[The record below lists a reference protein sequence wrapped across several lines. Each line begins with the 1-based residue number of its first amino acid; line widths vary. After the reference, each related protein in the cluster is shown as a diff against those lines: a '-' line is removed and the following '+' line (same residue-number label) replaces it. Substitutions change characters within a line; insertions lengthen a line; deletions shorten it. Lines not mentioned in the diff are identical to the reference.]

1 MPDLSI
7 THENGTCAQCMRRN
21 VDDDRNFCEKNI
33 RAGTCGLNEV
43 ECEHSWRFPVQ
54 LRERFLCPKS

>member
-33 RAGTCGLNEV
+33 RAGTCGLDEV
-43 ECEHSWRFPVQ
+43 KNDTHNTGISDRG
-54 LRERFLCPKS
+54 